1 MDHNLRARCRFLN
14 RIHTAIRKNEKGVPQ
29 ETLVQSTPISQ
40 GHPSHN
46 IQVGLSCQEDA
57 ILGPTTPF
65 ASIYAMWGRTK
76 PADRP
81 EWKALQSTHL
91 TITRQGLMTSFER
104 HRRSQRAPPLRH
116 APVPH
121 GARIVPADRPPPA
134 TTDSTQDPGAS
145 TTTVAPVG
153 CTRPRPR

>member
-1 MDHNLRARCRFLN
+1 MTSAFTCTDLRARCRFLN
-14 RIHTAIRKNEKGVPQ
+14 RIHTAIRENEKGVPQ

-40 GHPSHN
+40 DHPSHN

-65 ASIYAMWGRTK
+65 TSRYAMWGRTK

-91 TITRQGLMTSFER
+91 TITRQGLVTSFEALAGPSEHLPR
-104 HRRSQRAPPLRH
+104 GTRQYRTRPSLSPPAVPLAPPT
-116 APVPH
+116 
-121 GARIVPADRPPPA
+121 A
-134 TTDSTQDPGAS
+134 TQ
-145 TTTVAPVG
+145 
-153 CTRPRPR
+153 

>member
-1 MDHNLRARCRFLN
+1 MTSAYTCTDLRARCRFLN

-65 ASIYAMWGRTK
+65 TSRYAMWGRTK

-91 TITRQGLMTSFER
+91 TITRQGLMTSFEVLADPNEHLPR
-104 HRRSQRAPPLRH
+104 GTRQYRTRPSLSPPAVPLAPPT
-116 APVPH
+116 
-121 GARIVPADRPPPA
+121 A
-134 TTDSTQDPGAS
+134 TQ
-145 TTTVAPVG
+145 
-153 CTRPRPR
+153 

>member
-1 MDHNLRARCRFLN
+1 MTCAYTCTDLRARCRFLN

-65 ASIYAMWGRTK
+65 TSRYAMWGRTK

-91 TITRQGLMTSFER
+91 TITRQGLMTSFEVLAGPSEHLPR
-104 HRRSQRAPPLRH
+104 GTRQYRTRPSL
-116 APVPH
+116 
-121 GARIVPADRPPPA
+121 PPPA
-134 TTDSTQDPGAS
+134 VPLAPPTATQ
-145 TTTVAPVG
+145 
-153 CTRPRPR
+153 

>member
-1 MDHNLRARCRFLN
+1 MTSAYTCTDLRARCRFLN
-14 RIHTAIRKNEKGVPQ
+14 RIHTAIRENEKGVPQ

-40 GHPSHN
+40 GHPNHN

-65 ASIYAMWGRTK
+65 TSRYAMWGRTK

-91 TITRQGLMTSFER
+91 TITRQGLMTSFEG
-104 HRRSQRAPPLRH
+104 HRRSQRAPPLRK
-116 APVPH
+116 
-121 GARIVPADRPPPA
+121 G
-134 TTDSTQDPGAS
+134 SQK
-145 TTTVAPVG
+145 
-153 CTRPRPR
+153 TRPAI